1 MNRKLIRRTL
11 PVAALVGAALAL
23 LPAPAS
29 GHPLG
34 NLSIN
39 QSVALTVRP
48 DRVDATTILD
58 VAELPTLQQR
68 GIVDTSGDGVADAS
82 ELRAHAAAACD
93 AFARDL
99 AVRIDDRPLGW
110 AVDTTAMTL
119 EPGSAGLPTSR
130 ITCTLSAPARLDRA
144 ATLTVHNDHLAD
156 HVGWREITAVGVG
169 VDLPG
174 SPMPTHSTTNELR
187 DYPVDLLGSPL
198 DVRDARLSARPVTA
212 AASAGEPTDGIAP
225 GTTPDLGAPARPD
238 DPAPLRWAAWAQQQ
252 VLDTVGADR
261 LTPLVGLLAVL
272 LALVL
277 GAGHALLPG
286 HGKTVMAVYLAGRA
300 GRPRDAVTVGAT
312 VTATHTG
319 GVIALGLLL
328 TAVSGLTGQTVLGW
342 LGLASGTIVITVGLA
357 MMLTNLRRRP
367 TRGHSHDTSDR
378 DHGLHGHHVHDH
390 GSHSHDA
397 SAHGSQDHGSQ
408 DHGSPDHGSQDHGSH
423 SHDASAYGSPDH
435 GSPDHGSPD
444 HGSLDH
450 GSHGHGADD
459 GGSRLRSAPA
469 RGSVGVGS
477 HGHVHRHGL
486 FGRAHSHDGGHA
498 GEDAGRG
505 RLGLG
510 AIGVAAGL
518 VPSPSA
524 LVVLLGAIALGRTGF
539 GIMLVLAYGLGMA
552 ATLTAAGLLLLKVRD
567 RWAGRFDRYRRLRL
581 AGPYAASVMV
591 LLVGLGLAAR
601 AATLVV

>member
-1 MNRKLIRRTL
+1 MNPKTTIRRTL

-29 GHPLG
+29 AHPLG
-34 NLSIN
+34 NLSVN
-39 QSVALTVRP
+39 QLVALTLRP
-48 DRVDATTILD
+48 AAVDATTVLD

-68 GIVDTSGDGVADAS
+68 GTVDTSGDGVADPP

-99 AVRIDDRPLGW
+99 AVRVDDRALRW
-110 AVDTTAMTL
+110 AVRSAAMTL

-130 ITCTLSAPARLDRA
+130 ITCTLSAPARLDRPA
-144 ATLTVHNDHLAD
+144 VLTIHNGHLAD
-156 HVGWREITAVGVG
+156 HIGWREITATGAG

-174 SPMPTHSTTNELR
+174 SPVPARSTTNELR

-198 DVRDARLSARPVTA
+198 DVRDARLPARPGTGTA
-212 AASAGEPTDGIAP
+212 ASGYPATGAVSGSA
-225 GTTPDLGAPARPD
+225 PDLGAPARPD
-238 DPAPLRWAAWAQQQ
+238 DPAPLRWAAWTQQQ
-252 VLDTVGADR
+252 VLDAVGADR

-300 GRPRDAVTVGAT
+300 GRPRDALTVGAT

-357 MMLTNLRRRP
+357 MLLTALRRRAA
-367 TRGHSHDTSDR
+367 HSHAHDTH
-378 DHGLHGHHVHDH
+378 DHDTHDHDTHAHDTHDH
-390 GSHSHDA
+390 GSH
-397 SAHGSQDHGSQ
+397 AHGSHVHGL
-408 DHGSPDHGSQDHGSH
+408 HGQ
-423 SHDASAYGSPDH
+423 
-435 GSPDHGSPD
+435 
-444 HGSLDH
+444 
-450 GSHGHGADD
+450 
-459 GGSRLRSAPA
+459 
-469 RGSVGVGS
+469 
-477 HGHVHRHGL
+477 VHRHGL
-486 FGRAHSHDGGHA
+486 FGRAHSHDGSHA
-498 GEDAGRG
+498 QGPPGRG
-505 RLGLG
+505 RFGLG

-539 GIMLVLAYGLGMA
+539 GILLVLAYGLGMA
-552 ATLTAAGLLLLKVRD
+552 GTLTAAGLLLLKVRD
-567 RWAGRFDRYRRLRL
+567 RWAGRFDRFRRIRL
-581 AGPYAASVMV
+581 AGPYAASAMV
-591 LLVGLGLAAR
+591 LLVGVGLAAR
-601 AATLVV
+601 AATLVA

>member
-29 GHPLG
+29 AHPLG

-68 GIVDTSGDGVADAS
+68 GVVDTSGDGVADAS
-82 ELRAHAAAACD
+82 ELRAHAAAACG

-130 ITCTLSAPARLDRA
+130 ITCTLSAPAQLDRA
-144 ATLTVHNDHLAD
+144 ATLTVHNGHLAD
-156 HVGWREITAVGVG
+156 HVGWREITAAGVG

-174 SPMPTHSTTNELR
+174 SPVPARSATNELR

-198 DVRDARLSARPVTA
+198 DVRDARLSARPATA
-212 AASAGEPTDGIAP
+212 AASAGEPTAAIAP

-252 VLDTVGADR
+252 VLDSVGADR

-357 MMLTNLRRRP
+357 MLLTSLRRRP
-367 TRGHSHDTSDR
+367 ARGHSHDTSD
-378 DHGLHGHHVHDH
+378 HAH
-390 GSHSHDA
+390 GSHSLDAHADGSHAHDA
-397 SAHGSQDHGSQ
+397 HA
-408 DHGSPDHGSQDHGSH
+408 
-423 SHDASAYGSPDH
+423 
-435 GSPDHGSPD
+435 
-444 HGSLDH
+444 H
-450 GSHGHGADD
+450 GSHGHGSRAHDAHGHGSRAHDAHGHGSRAHDAHGQGADHR
-459 GGSRLRSAPA
+459 GSRLPSGLAH
-469 RGSVGVGS
+469 GSVGVGS
-477 HGHVHRHGL
+477 HGHAHRHGL

-498 GEDAGRG
+498 GKDTGRG
-505 RLGLG
+505 WFGLG

-539 GIMLVLAYGLGMA
+539 GILLVLAYGLGMA
-552 ATLTAAGLLLLKVRD
+552 GTLTVAGLLLLKVRD
-567 RWAGRFDRYRRLRL
+567 RWAGRFDRFRRLRL
-581 AGPYAASVMV
+581 AGPYAASAMV

>member
-1 MNRKLIRRTL
+1 MNFMIRRTL
-11 PVAALVGAALAL
+11 PVVALAGVALAL

-29 GHPLG
+29 AHPLG

-39 QSVALTVRP
+39 QLVALTLRP
-48 DRVDATTILD
+48 DAVDATTILD
-58 VAELPTLQQR
+58 IAELPTLQQR
-68 GIVDTSGDGVADAS
+68 STVDTSGDGVADAP
-82 ELRAHAAAACD
+82 ELRARAAAACD

-99 AVRIDDRPLGW
+99 VVRLDDRPLTWTVHSAG
-110 AVDTTAMTL
+110 MTL
-119 EPGSAGLPTSR
+119 EPGSIRLATSR
-130 ITCTLSAPARLDRA
+130 ITCTLSAPARLDRPA
-144 ATLTVHNDHLAD
+144 AITVHNGHLAD
-156 HVGWREITAVGVG
+156 RVGWREITATGVG
-169 VDLPG
+169 VDLPD
-174 SPMPTHSTTNELR
+174 SPVPARSTTNELR

-198 DVRDARLSARPVTA
+198 DVRDARLPARPA
-212 AASAGEPTDGIAP
+212 AVPPGAPNGLTSAVA
-225 GTTPDLGAPARPD
+225 PDLGAPARPD

-300 GRPRDAVTVGAT
+300 GRPRDALTVGAT

-357 MMLTNLRRRP
+357 MLLATLRRRP
-367 TRGHSHDTSDR
+367 GHTHTHDISDHDHAHSHGTS
-378 DHGLHGHHVHDH
+378 GHDHDH
-390 GSHSHDA
+390 GQGHDHDHA
-397 SAHGSQDHGSQ
+397 QDHAQDHAHDHAHGH
-408 DHGSPDHGSQDHGSH
+408 
-423 SHDASAYGSPDH
+423 A
-435 GSPDHGSPD
+435 
-444 HGSLDH
+444 
-450 GSHGHGADD
+450 
-459 GGSRLRSAPA
+459 
-469 RGSVGVGS
+469 

-486 FGRAHSHDGGHA
+486 FGRVHSHGGSHA
-498 GEDAGRG
+498 AEGTGRS
-505 RLGLG
+505 RFGLG

-539 GIMLVLAYGLGMA
+539 GILLVLAYGLGMA
-552 ATLTAAGLLLLKVRD
+552 GTLTVAGLLLLKVRD
-567 RWAGRFDRYRRLRL
+567 RWSARFERFRRLRL
-581 AGPYAASVMV
+581 AGPYAASAMV
-591 LLVGLGLAAR
+591 LLVGVGLAAR

>member
-11 PVAALVGAALAL
+11 PVTALVGAALAL

-29 GHPLG
+29 AHPLG

-58 VAELPTLQQR
+58 VAELPTLQR
-68 GIVDTSGDGVADAS
+68 RSLVDTSGDGVADAS
-82 ELRAHAAAACD
+82 ELRGHAAATCD

-110 AVDTTAMTL
+110 AVDTTSMTL

-144 ATLTVHNDHLAD
+144 ATLTVHNGHLAD
-156 HVGWREITAVGVG
+156 HVGWREITAVGIG

-174 SPMPTHSTTNELR
+174 TPVPSRSTTNQLR
-187 DYPVDLLGSPL
+187 NYPIDLLGSPL
-198 DVRDARLSARPVTA
+198 DVRDARLSARPATA

-357 MMLTNLRRRP
+357 MLLTNLRRRP
-367 TRGHSHDTSDR
+367 TRATSDQGPDGQDQR
-378 DHGLHGHHVHDH
+378 MPGSHASGSHAS
-390 GSHSHDA
+390 GSHSHGPHTHD
-397 SAHGSQDHGSQ
+397 
-408 DHGSPDHGSQDHGSH
+408 SH
-423 SHDASAYGSPDH
+423 SHGPHAQ
-435 GSPDHGSPD
+435 
-444 HGSLDH
+444 
-450 GSHGHGADD
+450 GSHG
-459 GGSRLRSAPA
+459 
-469 RGSVGVGS
+469 
-477 HGHVHRHGL
+477 HRHGL
-486 FGRAHSHDGGHA
+486 FGRPHSHDGDHRH
-498 GEDAGRG
+498 EHSVRG

-510 AIGVAAGL
+510 AIGVATGL

-539 GIMLVLAYGLGMA
+539 GILLVFAYGLGMA
-552 ATLTAAGLLLLKVRD
+552 GTLTAAGLLLLKVRD
-567 RWAGRFDRYRRLRL
+567 RWAGRFDRFRRLRL
-581 AGPYAASVMV
+581 AGPYAASAMV
-591 LLVGLGLAAR
+591 LLVGVGLAAR

>member
-1 MNRKLIRRTL
+1 MNRSIRRTL
-11 PVAALVGAALAL
+11 PVVVLAGAALAL
-23 LPAPAS
+23 LPAPAAA
-29 GHPLG
+29 HPLG

-39 QSVALTVRP
+39 QLVALTLRP
-48 DRVDATTILD
+48 DAVDATTILD
-58 VAELPTLQQR
+58 VAELPTLQRR
-68 GIVDTSGDGVADAS
+68 GAVDTSGDGDADAP

-93 AFARDL
+93 AFAREL
-99 AVRIDDRPLGW
+99 AVRVDDRALSW
-110 AVDTTAMTL
+110 TVRSADMTL
-119 EPGSAGLPTSR
+119 EPGSARLPTSR
-130 ITCTLSAPARLDRA
+130 ITCTLTAPARLDRPA
-144 ATLTVHNDHLAD
+144 VLTVHNGHLAD
-156 HVGWREITAVGVG
+156 RVGWREITATGAG

-174 SPMPTHSTTNELR
+174 SPVPTRSTTDELR

-198 DVRDARLSARPVTA
+198 DVRDASLSARPA
-212 AASAGEPTDGIAP
+212 AASPGSPANSLAPAGA
-225 GTTPDLGAPARPD
+225 PDLGAPARPD

-300 GRPRDAVTVGAT
+300 GRPRDALTVGAT

-357 MMLTNLRRRP
+357 MLLATVRRRP
-367 TRGHSHDTSDR
+367 TH
-378 DHGLHGHHVHDH
+378 
-390 GSHSHDA
+390 SHSHEV
-397 SAHGSQDHGSQ
+397 HE
-408 DHGSPDHGSQDHGSH
+408 
-423 SHDASAYGSPDH
+423 
-435 GSPDHGSPD
+435 
-444 HGSLDH
+444 H
-450 GSHGHGADD
+450 GSHGHGSH
-459 GGSRLRSAPA
+459 GH
-469 RGSVGVGS
+469 GS
-477 HGHVHRHGL
+477 HGHGSHEQGSHGHEHVHRHGL
-486 FGRAHSHDGGHA
+486 FGQAHSHDGG
-498 GEDAGRG
+498 DAAEGTGRG
-505 RLGLG
+505 RFGFG

-539 GIMLVLAYGLGMA
+539 GILLVLAYGLGMA
-552 ATLTAAGLLLLKVRD
+552 GTLTAAGLLLLKVRD
-567 RWAGRFDRYRRLRL
+567 RWAGRFDRFRRVRL
-581 AGPYAASVMV
+581 AGPYAASAMV
-591 LLVGLGLAAR
+591 LLVGVGLAAR

>member
-1 MNRKLIRRTL
+1 MTRNVRRTL
-11 PVAALVGAALAL
+11 PVVALAAAVLAL
-23 LPAPAS
+23 LPAPAAA
-29 GHPLG
+29 HPLG

-39 QSVALTVRP
+39 QLVALTLRP
-48 DRVDATTILD
+48 AAVDATAILD

-68 GIVDTSGDGVADAS
+68 SAVDTSGDGVADAP
-82 ELRAHAAAACD
+82 ELRAHAAAAC
-93 AFARDL
+93 AAAARDL
-99 AVRIDDRPLGW
+99 AVRVDDRALRW
-110 AVDTTAMTL
+110 AVRSAGMTL
-119 EPGSAGLPTSR
+119 EPGSAGLATSR
-130 ITCTLSAPARLDRA
+130 ITCTLSAPARLDRPA
-144 ATLTVHNDHLAD
+144 VLTVHNGHLAD
-156 HVGWREITAVGVG
+156 RVGWREITATGVG

-174 SPMPTHSTTNELR
+174 SPVPARSTTNELR
-187 DYPVDLLGSPL
+187 DYPDDLLGSPL
-198 DVRDARLSARPVTA
+198 DVRDARLSARPA
-212 AASAGEPTDGIAP
+212 ALPGSPASGPASGAA
-225 GTTPDLGAPARPD
+225 PDLGGSARPD

-286 HGKTVMAVYLAGRA
+286 HGKTVLAVYLAGRA
-300 GRPRDAVTVGAT
+300 GRPRDALTVGAT

-342 LGLASGTIVITVGLA
+342 LGLASGTIVITVGLV
-357 MMLTNLRRRP
+357 MLLTTLRRRP
-367 TRGHSHDTSDR
+367 THVHSHE
-378 DHGLHGHHVHDH
+378 VHEH
-390 GSHSHDA
+390 GSHE
-397 SAHGSQDHGSQ
+397 
-408 DHGSPDHGSQDHGSH
+408 
-423 SHDASAYGSPDH
+423 
-435 GSPDHGSPD
+435 
-444 HGSLDH
+444 
-450 GSHGHGADD
+450 
-459 GGSRLRSAPA
+459 
-469 RGSVGVGS
+469 

-486 FGRAHSHDGGHA
+486 FGRAHSHSGDHA
-498 GEDAGRG
+498 AKDAGRG
-505 RLGLG
+505 RFGLG

-539 GIMLVLAYGLGMA
+539 GILLVLAYGLGMA

-567 RWAGRFDRYRRLRL
+567 RWAGRFDRFRRFRL
-581 AGPYAASVMV
+581 AGPYAASAMV

>member
-1 MNRKLIRRTL
+1 MNRRTTIRRAL
-11 PVAALVGAALAL
+11 PVAALAGAVLAL
-23 LPAPAS
+23 LPTPAS
-29 GHPLG
+29 AHPLG

-39 QSVALTVRP
+39 QLVALTLRP
-48 DRVDATTILD
+48 AAVEATTVLD

-68 GIVDTSGDGVADAS
+68 SIVDTSGDGVADAS
-82 ELRAHAAAACD
+82 ELDAHAAAACD

-99 AVRIDDRPLGW
+99 AARVDGHPLRW
-110 AVDTTAMTL
+110 AVHQAAMTV

-144 ATLTVHNDHLAD
+144 ATLTVHNGHRAD
-156 HVGWREITAVGVG
+156 HVGWREITAAGLGVA
-169 VDLPG
+169 LPD
-174 SPMPTHSTTNELR
+174 SPVPARSTTNELR

-198 DVRDARLSARPVTA
+198 DVRDARLSTRP
-212 AASAGEPTDGIAP
+212 ASAGSPTDGLAS
-225 GTTPDLGAPARPD
+225 GSTPDLGAPATPD
-238 DPAPLRWAAWAQQQ
+238 DPAPLRWAARAQQQ

-342 LGLASGTIVITVGLA
+342 LGLASGAIVITVGLA
-357 MMLTNLRRRP
+357 MLLSSLRRP
-367 TRGHSHDTSDR
+367 AHSHTHDATEHSPPGQ
-378 DHGLHGHHVHDH
+378 GLRNLGAHPHGHPHRSHGH
-390 GSHSHDA
+390 GSHGYGAHTHD
-397 SAHGSQDHGSQ
+397 SD
-408 DHGSPDHGSQDHGSH
+408 P
-423 SHDASAYGSPDH
+423 
-435 GSPDHGSPD
+435 
-444 HGSLDH
+444 L
-450 GSHGHGADD
+450 GSHGHG
-459 GGSRLRSAPA
+459 
-469 RGSVGVGS
+469 
-477 HGHVHRHGL
+477 HRHGL
-486 FGRAHSHDGGHA
+486 FGHAHSHEGGHA
-498 GEDAGRG
+498 HEHTGRG
-505 RLGLG
+505 RFGLG

-539 GIMLVLAYGLGMA
+539 GILLVLAYGLGMA

-567 RWAGRFDRYRRLRL
+567 RWAGRFDRFRRLRL
-581 AGPYAASVMV
+581 AGPYAASAMV
-591 LLVGLGLAAR
+591 LLVGVGLAAR

>member
-1 MNRKLIRRTL
+1 MNPSTMLRRTL
-11 PVAALVGAALAL
+11 PIAALAGLALAL

-29 GHPLG
+29 AHPLG
-34 NLSIN
+34 NFSIN
-39 QSVALTVRP
+39 QLIALTLRP
-48 DRVDATTILD
+48 AAVDATAVLD

-68 GIVDTSGDGVADAS
+68 GAVDTSGDGVADAP
-82 ELRAHAAAACD
+82 ELRAHATAACD
-93 AFARDL
+93 AVARDL
-99 AVRIDDRPLGW
+99 AVRVDDRTLRW
-110 AVDTTAMTL
+110 AALSAAMTL

-130 ITCTLSAPARLDRA
+130 ITCTLSAPARLDQA
-144 ATLTVHNDHLAD
+144 AVLTVHNGHLAD
-156 HVGWREITAVGVG
+156 RVGWREITAVGIG

-174 SPMPTHSTTNELR
+174 SPVPSRSTTNELR

-198 DVRDARLSARPVTA
+198 DVRDARVSARPA
-212 AASAGEPTDGIAP
+212 AAPVGSPATGLGSAA
-225 GTTPDLGAPARPD
+225 TPDLGGSARPD
-238 DPAPLRWAAWAQQQ
+238 DLAPLRWAAWAQQQ
-252 VLDTVGADR
+252 VLDTVGAER

-300 GRPRDAVTVGAT
+300 GRPRDALTVGAT

-342 LGLASGTIVITVGLA
+342 LGLASGTIVITVGFA
-357 MMLTNLRRRP
+357 MLLTNLRRRP
-367 TRGHSHDTSDR
+367 TRGHPRDTSDH
-378 DHGLHGHHVHDH
+378 DHGPHGHHAHEHGSHGHHAHEHGSHGHGSHGHDAHDH
-390 GSHSHDA
+390 GSHSHGSHGQGAHHPA
-397 SAHGSQDHGSQ
+397 SHIRGLLAHGS
-408 DHGSPDHGSQDHGSH
+408 
-423 SHDASAYGSPDH
+423 A
-435 GSPDHGSPD
+435 
-444 HGSLDH
+444 
-450 GSHGHGADD
+450 GA
-459 GGSRLRSAPA
+459 
-469 RGSVGVGS
+469 GS

-486 FGRAHSHDGGHA
+486 FGRAHSHGGGHA
-498 GEDAGRG
+498 REDTGRG
-505 RLGLG
+505 RFGLG

-539 GIMLVLAYGLGMA
+539 GILLVLAYGLGMA
-552 ATLTAAGLLLLKVRD
+552 GTLTVAGLLLLKVRD
-567 RWAGRFDRYRRLRL
+567 RWAGRFDRFRRLRL
-581 AGPYAASVMV
+581 AGPYAASAMV